1 MNPKKS
7 SLSRGAGNKKVNNHI
22 VDEFERVENINALE
36 SDQSKD
42 RLREIALII
51 GCKKVAEKNY
61 LTLDQQMNIWIPK
74 AWREE

>member
-1 MNPKKS
+1 MGI
-7 SLSRGAGNKKVNNHI
+7 GAGNNKVNNHI

-51 GCKKVAEKNY
+51 ACKKVAEKNY

>member
-7 SLSRGAGNKKVNNHI
+7 SLGRGAGNKKVNNHI
-22 VDEFERVENINALE
+22 VYEFERVENINALE

-51 GCKKVAEKNY
+51 ACKKVAEKNY